1 MKDKTINLNEL
12 SITELKA
19 MMYDFTATIQ
29 QTEANMKAVNDIIG
43 KKIEAEKLQITPTEE
58 V

>member
-19 MMYDFTATIQ
+19 MMYDFTATMQ